1 MMKKYFIIL
10 LISSG
15 MFQRVS
21 AQENSIED
29 LLNLKL
35 PTIESLFEGARKSP
49 MIEFYEY
56 RNEIQELNLKT
67 ERRNWLQYFSIGA
80 TYQYGIVGMNTF
92 TEFGSN
98 YPIVYQSS
106 GGKQTWYNAAATF
119 RLPLDNLFDRRNR
132 IKTQQLKIKETLK
145 ERDLWYDDQKLKVA
159 QFYYRA
165 QEILNNLKLFIDV
178 ATMAD
183 AQYQA
188 AQKDFIMG
196 SISLQALSVA
206 KNAQVLS
213 LTQLE
218 QYKSTLTSSIV
229 QLEIISNT
237 KILNK

>member
-1 MMKKYFIIL
+1 MKKWTVLIL
-10 LISSG
+10 VLLS
-15 MFQRVS
+15 FLNRTL
-21 AQENSIED
+21 AQDKSTEE

-35 PTIESLFEGARKSP
+35 PPLDSLFEGAKRSP

-56 RNEIQELNLKT
+56 RNEIQELQLKT
-67 ERRNWLQYFSIGA
+67 EKRNWLQYFSIGA

-92 TEFGSN
+92 TDVGIG
-98 YPIVYQSS
+98 YPIDYKTT
-106 GGKQTWYNAAATF
+106 GGSQIWYNAAASF
-119 RLPLDNLFDRRNR
+119 RLPLDNLFDRKNR
-132 IKTQQLKIKETLK
+132 IKIQKLKIQETLK
-145 ERDLWYDDQKLKVA
+145 EKELWYDDQKIKIV
-159 QFYYRA
+159 QHYYRA
-165 QEILNNLKLFIDV
+165 QEILNNLKLFIEV
-178 ATMAD
+178 ATISN
-183 AQYQA
+183 AQYES

-196 SISLQALSVA
+196 AISLQALSVA